1 MIEQLHKNWHQK
13 LGVLIN
19 ESRSDFFISSPFV
32 TQNGV
37 DFILKKINNNLKENG
52 NFTFLTNFSPINI
65 IQGSNNPKVFEQLNL
80 EIKNLKIWHLP
91 KLHAKVYISDKKKSI
106 ITSGNLTN
114 GGLFSNFEY
123 GIQINQENETQK
135 IYQDINQYCQLGSL
149 IEYDTLKSLIS
160 ISSQI
165 TRTAPT
171 LENSLN
177 TEIISL
183 IESTQKELVKD
194 RLNNV
199 GAVHNVFSKTIL
211 YVLDKNPQGLQTE
224 EIHNEIQN
232 IHPDLCD
239 NMVDRIIDGKSF
251 GKKWKHAVRT
261 SQQHLKKNG
270 LIILENDKW
279 RLVK

>member
-1 MIEQLHKNWHQK
+1 MIEQLHKNWHHN
-13 LGVLIN
+13 LGSLIN
-19 ESRSDFFISSPFV
+19 ESKDEIFISSPFV

-37 DFILKKINNNLKENG
+37 DFISKKINTKFKENG
-52 NFTFLTNFSPINI
+52 RFIFLTNLSPTNI
-65 IQGSNNPKVFEQLNL
+65 IQGSNNPKVFENLNS
-80 EIKNLKIWHLP
+80 EIQNLNIWHLP
-91 KLHAKVYISDKKKSI
+91 KLHAKVYISDQKKSI

-123 GIQINQENETQK
+123 GVQINEKIETQK

-149 IEYDTLKSLIS
+149 IEKDTLKSLIE

-165 TRTAPT
+165 TKQIPK
-171 LENSLN
+171 LESNISS
-177 TEIISL
+177 EIRHL
-183 IESTQKELVKD
+183 LESAQNELVKD
-194 RLNNV
+194 RLNV

-211 YVLDKNPQGLQTE
+211 YVLEKQPQGLRTE
-224 EIHNEIQN
+224 DIHKEIKE

-239 NMVDRIIDGKSF
+239 DMVDRIIDGKSF

-270 LIILENDKW
+270 SIILENEKW
-279 RLVK
+279 KLLK